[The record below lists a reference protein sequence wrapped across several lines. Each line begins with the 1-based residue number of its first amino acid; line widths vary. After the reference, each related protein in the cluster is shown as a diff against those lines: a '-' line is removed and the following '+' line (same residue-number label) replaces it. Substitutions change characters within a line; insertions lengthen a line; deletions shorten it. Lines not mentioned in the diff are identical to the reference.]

1 MREDLPH
8 AVAERAQGRGVP
20 VDGALGG
27 RPPAVPGRAYSQW
40 ITWIYKENRLV
51 NGPDHTAP
59 RVGTLPLLDMVASSD
74 VTHLDRPAGRRP
86 DGRFEGAGGDLAGY
100 RGVAR
105 EPLR

>member
-27 RPPAVPGRAYSQW
+27 RQPAVPGRASSQW
-40 ITWIYKENRLV
+40 ITWTYKENRV
-51 NGPDHTAP
+51 VTGPDHTAP

-74 VTHLDRPAGRRP
+74 VTHLDRP
-86 DGRFEGAGGDLAGY
+86 GGTSA
-100 RGVAR
+100 
-105 EPLR
+105 